1 MGNFVKIK
9 TMAQIAGITTKKNI
23 RGEVTHVTIDI
34 KKHKDKIPMLTEI
47 GVLQKTKFQE
57 RCEGAHTVEE
67 ARVLSKEYFK
77 NLPWK
82 K

>member
-1 MGNFVKIK
+1 MGNFVKNK
-9 TMAQIAGITTKKNI
+9 TMAQIAGITTKKNL

-47 GVLQKTKFQE
+47 GVLQKTKFEE
-57 RCEGAHTVEE
+57 RCEGALTIEE
-67 ARVLSKEYFK
+67 LRSRVHKHINSLE
-77 NLPWK
+77 WK